1 MSRNPFS
8 QRGHILKSIMLLA
21 IAIMML
27 CVSGTPSDRSPLE
40 TSFTTVPATHSE
52 LLPAGTDY
60 ELIKAE
66 TAILPQRG
74 LNRAPSFPGIALL
87 LHFLYPCFLRSLR
100 ARFWED
106 SLLPRILEIRGMLPL
121 PLAPPLNS

>member
-27 CVSGTPSDRSPLE
+27 CVSDRSPLE

-87 LHFLYPCFLRSLR
+87 LLFLYPRFLRSLR